1 MRILQQISIYKIWKG
16 DINMNKEE
24 ITLKEIVDHYIN
36 SSDYNGLPI
45 YNMKNYSADILSKL
59 ILNDL
64 VLAISEKEVINPH
77 IKYFDMDIPY
87 AIQINN
93 ISSNKLYTVL
103 YPTDLALKDIE
114 VDHSKPYSIVMKK
127 GAGHLDI
134 IYFDIEILERYVNN
148 PMFMI
153 MDNGYRGSI
162 VMKDE
167 HYSEDY
173 EHEYIKDFGMALID
187 EGILSRAVGV
197 FVSDLAKLSDRK
209 QMLWKSFEL
218 TNQDNCHIN
227 PGFIKNL
234 ILGEWVDEV
243 WIFHALIEEIVI
255 INKQCRNM
263 EIPELFRK
271 EFGTH
276 FSDMPEGYRNIF
288 LPTLKNYYDF
298 ILVLEKVVIH
308 NISIKTFQKSTNII
322 KEITRNDEEDR
333 PKGSLNMLDEWLNLN
348 IKTKENISE
357 IIVEPLRTLRKAR
370 QKPAHELIDN
380 KFDKGLYQKQNDMV
394 SNIYSAVRGIRLLF
408 SSHPSNKDM
417 KIPEQI
423 YNGDKIVNF

>member
-1 MRILQQISIYKIWKG
+1 
-16 DINMNKEE
+16 MNKEE